1 MSNGSRTP
9 PEQQRPGQETAQPS
23 APDFLLE
30 QHPPLLPSLPH
41 VGHGARHRP
50 GPLAGR
56 LGLAHPGRLLLT
68 LKVLLAPSGGI
79 KSAAEV
85 SFTSSNILNS
95 SSIND
100 IPG

>member
-1 MSNGSRTP
+1 M
-9 PEQQRPGQETAQPS
+9 A
-23 APDFLLE
+23 
-30 QHPPLLPSLPH
+30 
-41 VGHGARHRP
+41 GA
-50 GPLAGR
+50 GKI
-56 LGLAHPGRLLLT
+56 HPGRLLLT

-100 IPG
+100 IPGWQTRPSDGEVL